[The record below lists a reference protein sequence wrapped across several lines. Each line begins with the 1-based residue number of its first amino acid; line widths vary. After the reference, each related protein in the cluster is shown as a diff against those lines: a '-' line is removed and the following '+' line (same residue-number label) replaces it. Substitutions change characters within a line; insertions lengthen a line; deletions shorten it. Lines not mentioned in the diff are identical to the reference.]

1 MLPNRTNKKSI
12 GPKRAPTPLIS
23 FQSPAPRALNKTSGS
38 NKHSAKPA
46 PSRADLAPDQP
57 ESKLRTAIPSANP
70 ETVSQLGILRV
81 RQSRT
86 AAVSVS
92 SRARDQINS
101 RFNKL

>member
-1 MLPNRTNKKSI
+1 
-12 GPKRAPTPLIS
+12 
-23 FQSPAPRALNKTSGS
+23 
-38 NKHSAKPA
+38 
-46 PSRADLAPDQP
+46 LAPDQP
-57 ESKLRTAIPSANP
+57 ESKLRTAIPSASP

-101 RFNKL
+101 RFSNL